1 MIPAFNEYGYLPP
14 GVYPATIDEVAA
26 RFGQQSELR
35 GVQVESLRWMIDL
48 ARRAGVER
56 IVLNGSFVT
65 DEPEPNDVDCVLL
78 VAPDFPRGRTAEVE
92 LQRGLPFL
100 QIDLAVQDEFDVMIN
115 RFFATD
121 RAQVPKGMIEVV
133 RWN

>member
-1 MIPAFNEYGYLPP
+1 M
-14 GVYPATIDEVAA
+14 
-26 RFGQQSELR
+26 
-35 GVQVESLRWMIDL
+35 
-48 ARRAGVER
+48 
-56 IVLNGSFVT
+56 NGSFVT

-78 VAPDFPRGRTAEVE
+78 VASDFPRDRTAEVE

-100 QIDLAVQDEFDVMIN
+100 QIDLAVQEEFDVMIN

-121 RAQVPKGMIEVV
+121 RAQVPKGMIEVI